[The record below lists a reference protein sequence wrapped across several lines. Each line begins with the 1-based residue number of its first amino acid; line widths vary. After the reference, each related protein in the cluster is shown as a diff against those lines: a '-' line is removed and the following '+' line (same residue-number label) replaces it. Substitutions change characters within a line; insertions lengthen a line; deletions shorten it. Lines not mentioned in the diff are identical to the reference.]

1 MYCNLLKNNYQQTAK
16 FLFNFVPN
24 KKIGQLINI
33 SPHSF
38 TIMNTFNTKFSSIEV
53 WFTNQVAKALKIED
67 NVI

>member
-1 MYCNLLKNNYQQTAK
+1 MHSNLIKNDYQQTAK

-24 KKIGQLINI
+24 KKIGQFINI

-38 TIMNTFNTKFSSIEV
+38 TLVSTFNIEFSSIEV
-53 WFTNQVAKALKIED
+53 AKALVIEN

>member
-1 MYCNLLKNNYQQTAK
+1 MHSNLIKNDYQQTAK

-33 SPHSF
+33 STHSF

-53 WFTNQVAKALKIED
+53 WFTNQVAKAFKIED

>member
-1 MYCNLLKNNYQQTAK
+1 MYCNLVKNNYQQTAK

-38 TIMNTFNTKFSSIEV
+38 TLVSTFNTEFSSIEV
-53 WFTNQVAKALKIED
+53 GKALVIEV